1 MCEYWCLEKRYDTRG
16 DEDKRNRTKEGL
28 TSHAETSQSILEG
41 LLEAEELEDG
51 KVDGGVKT
59 KTTLVGSE
67 SRVILHTKYERASS
81 YDSTRKTDLNT
92 EAAVDLSLTA
102 VVFPNDTELDNT
114 LRDLNDLEGLCVLRV
129 LREERLQAFGK
140 LVKCLWKALVST
152 K

>member
-1 MCEYWCLEKRYDTRG
+1 MQGDMNWRG
-16 DEDKRNRTKEGL
+16 TGRRKTVRGR

-59 KTTLVGSE
+59 ETALVGAE
-67 SRVILHTKYERASS
+67 GRVILHATYERASS

-92 EAAVDLSLTA
+92 EAAVDLRLTA
-102 VVFPNDTELDNT
+102 VVFPNDTELNNT
-114 LRDLNDLEGLCVLRV
+114 LRDLDDLEGLCVLRV
-129 LREERLQAFGK
+129 FREERLQAFGK